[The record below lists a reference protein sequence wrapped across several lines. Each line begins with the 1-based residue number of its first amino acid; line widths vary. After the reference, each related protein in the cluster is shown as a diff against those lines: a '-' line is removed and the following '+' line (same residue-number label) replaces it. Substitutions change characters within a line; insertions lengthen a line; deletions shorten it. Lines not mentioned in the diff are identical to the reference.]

1 MDWKRIGKV
10 TLIAAVI
17 GALIV
22 VRAAC
27 SDSERQVERVE
38 RAREK
43 MRDDAELRR
52 INKDKRILQ
61 RIERY
66 MDEEAVP
73 RAVESDVELRRDVRG
88 YKLLHE
94 ALISADPEALDL
106 AERRL
111 PPLEGRLIPAGAYA
125 ADAYDANG
133 KWLRICV
140 PHSGLHW
147 VPVDDVYDFA
157 GGRAEVGMSCP
168 AFCDDGEFDV
178 WNLAMKE
185 GKLKIAVELANKA
198 KAAGRAVQLKSGYEV
213 EVEAYDMRSGR
224 VRVRR
229 EGRELY
235 VRRNCL
241 FLH

>member
-10 TLIAAVI
+10 TLIAAAI

-38 RAREK
+38 RAREN
-43 MRDDAELRR
+43 MRDDAELCR

-66 MDEEAVP
+66 MDEEPVP

-111 PPLEGRLIPAGAYA
+111 PPLEVRLIPAGAYA

-133 KWLRICV
+133 KWLRIYV

-147 VPVDDVYDFA
+147 VPVDDVDDFA
-157 GGRAEVGMSCP
+157 GVCAEVIMSCP
-168 AFCDDGEFDV
+168 AFCDAGEFDV

-198 KAAGRAVQLKSGYEV
+198 KAAGRAVQLRCGEGV
-213 EVEAYDMRSGR
+213 EVESYNMHLNRLH
-224 VRVRR
+224 VRR
-229 EGRELY
+229 EGRDLY
-235 VRRNCL
+235 VRRNYFIL
-241 FLH
+241 R